1 MDTLKAVS
9 DSFIGVTDFAGV
21 GVLVLVVAFVL
32 FVTGW
37 NAALIV
43 GALLIVM
50 MSIANLVV

>member
-1 MDTLKAVS
+1 MDTLKAVF
-9 DSFIGVTDFAGV
+9 DRFIGVTDFAGV

-37 NAALIV
+37 NAALMV
-43 GALLIVM
+43 GTLLIVM